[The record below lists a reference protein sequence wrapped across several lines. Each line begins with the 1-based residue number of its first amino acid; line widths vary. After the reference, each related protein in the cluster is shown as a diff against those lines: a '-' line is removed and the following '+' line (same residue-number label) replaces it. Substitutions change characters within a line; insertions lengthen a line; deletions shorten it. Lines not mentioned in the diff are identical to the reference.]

1 MSDSLKRE
9 LALLILFATFS
20 MSAAQAGEGSG
31 RVSIEGLQTLT
42 EQPAPVSSTEGRGEI
57 EYNRRFTFGEKFSLR
72 IHPYLYGNT
81 VHQSWERPVTVD
93 PRQLFL
99 EYSHESFYARAGYDT
114 LRFEGTDGVNPMDI
128 ASMKDLGDP
137 LASPTR
143 ASGGLQLGYSGE
155 NTDFQ
160 IMYIPRQTESSLAGE
175 TSPWWPRRLTL
186 PLRTESTELL
196 LPERVEYKILSR
208 REENEALSNNV
219 TARLQ
224 FRSSYGDLAIA
235 GFEGA
240 SEIPALHPILTA
252 TPVSIGAKSVFLLQS
267 PVQIIPIDFRRRTVA
282 GLISVPVSSWIFRVA
297 ARYDQPIGDSKNVP
311 TWSEQSVA
319 GVEKTL
325 EIGSNSVI
333 VIVQGSWSRRP
344 EGSSLLSLQDIFDR
358 AILLGLRYPMGES
371 WSFLAS
377 GFSNTK
383 DGSWIAQATVSR
395 RWENGWS
402 VDAGWMGL
410 EGPAGS
416 LLGSFSEND
425 RASLKVTRAF

>member
-1 MSDSLKRE
+1 MSASLKFE
-9 LALLILFATFS
+9 LALLISVFVFA
-20 MSAAQAGEGSG
+20 SAARGGEGSG
-31 RVSIEGLQTLT
+31 RISIEGLQSIS

-57 EYNRRFTFGEKFSLR
+57 EYNRKFSISEKFSLR
-72 IHPYLYGNT
+72 LHPYVYGNT
-81 VHQSWERPVTVD
+81 VHQSWERPVTAD
-93 PRQLFL
+93 PRELFV
-99 EYSHESFYARAGYDT
+99 EFRHESFYARAGYDT

-143 ASGGLQLGYSGE
+143 ASAGVHAGFSGE
-155 NTDFQ
+155 SFDFEA
-160 IMYIPRQTESSLAGE
+160 MFIPRQTESSLAGE

-186 PLRTESTELL
+186 PLRTETTELL

-208 REENEALSNNV
+208 REENDALSNNV
-219 TARLQ
+219 AARLQ
-224 FRSSYGDLAIA
+224 FRSSYADLAIA

-252 TPVSIGAKSVFLLQS
+252 TPISIGAKSVFLLQS

-282 GLISVPVSSWIFRVA
+282 GLVSVPISTWIFRIA
-297 ARYDQPIGDSKNVP
+297 ARYDQPLGDSSNVP
-311 TWSEQSVA
+311 SWSEQTVA
-319 GVEKTL
+319 GVEKSL
-325 EIGSNSVI
+325 EIGSNTVI
-333 VIVQGSWSRRP
+333 AIVQGSWTRRP
-344 EGSSLLSLQDIFDR
+344 EGSSLLSLQDIFDG
-358 AILLGLRYPMGES
+358 ALLLGLRYPMGES
-371 WSFLAS
+371 WSLLAS

-383 DGSWIAQATVSR
+383 DGSWIAQATLSR
-395 RWENGWS
+395 RWESGWS

-425 RASLKVTRAF
+425 RASLKVTRSF